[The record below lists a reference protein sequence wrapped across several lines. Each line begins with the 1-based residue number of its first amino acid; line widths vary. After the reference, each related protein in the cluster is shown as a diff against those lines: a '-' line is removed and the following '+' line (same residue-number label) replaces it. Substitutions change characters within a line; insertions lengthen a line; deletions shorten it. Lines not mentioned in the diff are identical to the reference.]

1 MRSSSSAIMRRL
13 SICFCLAAAF
23 APPSRVVFSFLTTTP
38 PIIPSRRGGSATVA
52 KTATTTT
59 NSHYYYV
66 STTTTRDDDKNNY
79 LRRGRRRLLLG
90 LGSLPPNLEALVG
103 DALDEDRKIVVVTGG
118 VLSGIGKGVTASSIG
133 VVSFWRNYIPTLR
146 MAYFD

>member
-1 MRSSSSAIMRRL
+1 MRVWLLFAGRIVPAVRL
-13 SICFCLAAAF
+13 D
-23 APPSRVVFSFLTTTP
+23 VVDLP
-38 PIIPSRRGGSATVA
+38 
-52 KTATTTT
+52 
-59 NSHYYYV
+59 
-66 STTTTRDDDKNNY
+66 
-79 LRRGRRRLLLG
+79 RRLLLG